1 MKNLSKNIGLLLL
14 AVGASLN
21 ASASCEKEIQDNI
34 SAIKEARSDYP
45 ATQQTAESEVRKSVS
60 ESKTMYSQFTK
71 QQKAEAL
78 ANYEKWLAEEVKNT
92 YPRKGSTKVMY
103 TNNLRDMCVLKSI
116 P

>member
-1 MKNLSKNIGLLLL
+1 MKNLSKNIGLILI

-34 SAIKEARSDYP
+34 SAIKEARRNYP

-71 QQKAEAL
+71 QQNAEAL
-78 ANYEKWLAEEVKNT
+78 ANYEKWLAEEKKNN
-92 YPRKGSTKVMY
+92 YPLSGSAKVIY
-103 TNNLRDMCVLKSI
+103 TNNLRDICVLRLI